1 MQRSLF
7 VVEGPH
13 DEAVLGRLLRERG
26 LKSVTWLAD
35 LDPFWGRLVPRTFPH
50 RDDLRARVPVPSFY
64 ASETYS
70 VGILAAVGI
79 DNLVRTANTS
89 LLLLPDGL
97 SGLGL
102 VLDSDDLEVTAAWE
116 KLQESLKNGLP
127 ELKLGEIAGSV
138 NTQADGFR
146 FGGYV
151 LPDNQRSGT
160 LEAILLEC
168 AEVAYP
174 TLLSAARAWIDALDP
189 HDKRVFVNAE
199 ERKDLIKPSGK
210 DKAILGV
217 IANVLRPGRAVQ
229 ASIQDNRW
237 LRDPECLKLPKV
249 AALGAFVDA
258 VIGVTS
264 PTSPTAPAG
273 P

>member
-13 DEAVLGRLLRERG
+13 DEAVLGRLLRLRG
-26 LKSVTWLAD
+26 LEPITKLSA
-35 LDPFWGRLVPRTFPH
+35 LDPFWDRLVPRTFPH

-70 VGILAAVGI
+70 VGILSAVGI

-102 VLDSDDLEVTAAWE
+102 VLDSDDREVAASWTT
-116 KLQESLKNGLP
+116 LQTQLSGLGLGDHAGGVCVGSNSLRVG
-127 ELKLGEIAGSV
+127 
-138 NTQADGFR
+138 GF
-146 FGGYV
+146 V
-151 LPDNQRSGT
+151 LPDNQSSGT

-174 TLLSAARAWIDALDP
+174 TLLSTARAWIGPLDP
-189 HDKRVFVNAE
+189 HDTTLFSNSR
-199 ERKDLIKPSGK
+199 ERQDLTKPSGK
-210 DKAILGV
+210 DKAIVGA
-217 IANVLRPGRAVQ
+217 IANVLRPGKAVQ
-229 ASIQDNRW
+229 VSLQDDRW
-237 LRDPECLKLPKV
+237 LRDTECLKLPKV
-249 AALGAFVDA
+249 AALLKFVDA